1 MLDMDCGIAAE
12 QIDFVHHNAKRD
24 GRLADAGAVDLVL
37 DAISGL
43 VGDPQSLAQQLFF
56 SCGYRSS
63 FSLLDCFDRIIGYVA
78 PATDF
83 PIGNV
88 LARLG

>member
-1 MLDMDCGIAAE
+1 MDTRIAAE
-12 QIDFVHHNAKRD
+12 QIDFVRGYSKRD
-24 GRLADAGAVDLVL
+24 RGLGDVGAVDLVL

-43 VGDPQSLAQQLFF
+43 VGDPQSLAQQLLF
-56 SCGYRSS
+56 SCGYRDGL
-63 FSLLDCFDRIIGYVA
+63 SLLDGFDRIIRYVA
-78 PATDF
+78 STADF